1 MKDARKPLHDYAGEA
16 EVRAACDRLGVLETA
31 QADFIDE
38 FRANLFTRAEIADH
52 IEKSRETKPQRWAS
66 SGKEDDELFVSA
78 FGPTPNLTAQGA
90 VIRKHGETRAA
101 EIAASFGVTL
111 YTNKPGKTPEHI
123 KVGGGEDKGGN
134 PFNRL
139 RDASGKVNEAVSADI
154 GRLMA
159 SWAKTYGP
167 AKAREKIE
175 SMARSAGKTI
185 TGLSLRQ

>member
-1 MKDARKPLHDYAGEA
+1 MRDARKPLHDYAGEA

-66 SGKEDDELFVSA
+66 SGKEDDELFVQA

-90 VIRKHGETRAA
+90 VIRKLGEARAA

-111 YTNKPGKTPEHI
+111 GTNKPGKTPEHI
-123 KVGGGEDKGGN
+123 KVPNGEDKGGN
-134 PFNRL
+134 PFNKMRNA
-139 RDASGKVNEAVSADI
+139 DGTINEAVSKDI
-154 GRLMA
+154 GRMMA
-159 SWAKTYGP
+159 SFEKTYGP
-167 AKAREKIE
+167 KIARKKIE
-175 SMARSAGKTI
+175 GMAASAGKTI
-185 TGLSLRQ
+185 TGLPLRQ